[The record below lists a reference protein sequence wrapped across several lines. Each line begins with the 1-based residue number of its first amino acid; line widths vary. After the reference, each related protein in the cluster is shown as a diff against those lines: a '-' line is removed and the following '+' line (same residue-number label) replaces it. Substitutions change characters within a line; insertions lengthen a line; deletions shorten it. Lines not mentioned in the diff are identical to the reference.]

1 MQGKLQSKFDKLY
14 TVIDK
19 QKSEVVIQDV
29 TGKVFRRNITF
40 VKKVEHPE
48 TSHNHSQESQSEN
61 AETLKRY
68 PSEEEKKLKSCCKIN
83 V

>member
-40 VKKVEHPE
+40 VKKVEHPD
-48 TSHNHSQESQSEN
+48 TSRNYSQESQSEN
-61 AETLKRY
+61 AETLKRC
-68 PSEEEKKLKSCCKIN
+68 PKRRRKEVEKFVVK
-83 V
+83 